1 MRDLLRLS
9 FRVFHTRPLRTSLTI
24 LGMAIGIGTVLFLT
38 SLGYGLQAIFLG
50 SLISTQDSLITIE
63 AFYSSESSISIT
75 QDSISRVAAFPE
87 TGEVSPIA
95 EFPAEIIRDN
105 SFGNIIAQMVMPNFF
120 RLSGLVVDQGT
131 VFGENDPAA
140 VLSNQAARLL
150 DIESDIPTALTQDI
164 LFKVFYPR
172 DGTFEVVETPFK
184 TPLKIRGIINDDL
197 RPPFAI
203 IPLAYAEQPPP
214 SFTKILV
221 KARDIDQLEALRTRL
236 VDNGYLTSTRVD
248 LVNQAQKIL
257 RVMTIVLSTFG
268 VTALVVSAIGMFNT
282 MIIGF
287 MERIHEVGIIKALG
301 ATDKDIKRLFLME
314 SLVLGFTGGLGGIIL
329 GMGTSALAN
338 FGLNTLALR
347 FGGKPFTLFVTPLW
361 FLGFIL
367 IVSAIIGLCS
377 GYMPARRATKL
388 SPREAF
394 FK

>member
-1 MRDLLRLS
+1 
-9 FRVFHTRPLRTSLTI
+9 
-24 LGMAIGIGTVLFLT
+24 
-38 SLGYGLQAIFLG
+38 
-50 SLISTQDSLITIE
+50 
-63 AFYSSESSISIT
+63 
-75 QDSISRVAAFPE
+75 
-87 TGEVSPIA
+87 
-95 EFPAEIIRDN
+95 
-105 SFGNIIAQMVMPNFF
+105 
-120 RLSGLVVDQGT
+120 
-131 VFGENDPAA
+131 
-140 VLSNQAARLL
+140 
-150 DIESDIPTALTQDI
+150 
-164 LFKVFYPR
+164 
-172 DGTFEVVETPFK
+172 
-184 TPLKIRGIINDDL
+184 
-197 RPPFAI
+197 
-203 IPLAYAEQPPP
+203 
-214 SFTKILV
+214 
-221 KARDIDQLEALRTRL
+221 
-236 VDNGYLTSTRVD
+236 
-248 LVNQAQKIL
+248 
-257 RVMTIVLSTFG
+257 MTIVLSTFG